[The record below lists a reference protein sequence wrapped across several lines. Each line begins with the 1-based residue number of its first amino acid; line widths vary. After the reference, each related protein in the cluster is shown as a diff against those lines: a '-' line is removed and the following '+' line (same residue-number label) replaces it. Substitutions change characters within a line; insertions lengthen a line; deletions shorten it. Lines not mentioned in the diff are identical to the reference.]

1 MRKLASIRKVS
12 ELLPIEG
19 ADNIEVAQIDG
30 WRVVVKKGE
39 FQVNDLCIYFEI
51 DSVLPEK
58 EEFEFLRHVNFR
70 IKTIKLRKQVSQGI
84 CFPLSILENVLNE
97 NYSLYG
103 ITIVEIKKET
113 EYEET
118 NGKVDVISQLV
129 HKLEEGLDLTDMIG
143 VIKYEPKVHS
153 SLRNG
158 QARGNFPSYVP
169 KTDEERI
176 QNLTKNWNNLSSMEY
191 TVSEK
196 LDGSS
201 FTAILNDGEFHVC
214 SRNLDLKQTEG
225 NLFWEMAIKYELE
238 SKLKQIGRNVALQG
252 ELIGPNVQ
260 GNKYQLKENE
270 VRFFYAFDIDSQE
283 YLSNEDFLFL
293 IEEVLDLKTVP
304 ILLQNFS
311 MENWSINEVL
321 ELAESKSK
329 LNQNTEREGIVFVS
343 KEKNRYGHKI
353 SFKAISNKFL
363 LKSGE

>member
-30 WRVVVKKGE
+30 WKVVVKKGE

-51 DSVLPEK
+51 DSILPEK

-84 CFPLSILENVLNE
+84 CFPLSILENVLTE

-103 ITIVEIKKET
+103 NTIVEIAFVQDCEGRPPSF
-113 EYEET
+113 EEI
-118 NGKVDVISQLV
+118 N
-129 HKLEEGLDLTDMIG
+129 HKIEEELDLTDMIG

-238 SKLKQIGRNVALQG
+238 SKLKQIDRNVALQG

-304 ILLQNFS
+304 ILLYNFS
-311 MENWSINEVL
+311 VETWSINDVL
-321 ELAESKSK
+321 NLAESKSM
-329 LNQNTEREGIVFVS
+329 LNNNTEREGIVFVS
-343 KEKNRYGHKI
+343 KDKNKYGHKI